1 MFLPSLYCILHVI
14 KLGLILYNACM
25 DDIQCWCALNR
36 SVMRLLFSTPAPDFW
51 CTVTYFEMD
60 TQVGEMFKVP
70 SSLPGVTVDG
80 YVDPSG
86 GDRFCLG
93 RLSNVHRTDASDRAR
108 LHIGK
113 GIE

>member
-1 MFLPSLYCILHVI
+1 
-14 KLGLILYNACM
+14 
-25 DDIQCWCALNR
+25 
-36 SVMRLLFSTPAPDFW
+36 
-51 CTVTYFEMD
+51 
-60 TQVGEMFKVP
+60 MFKVP

-113 GIE
+113 GIEWKHTPWLHL